1 MDGASRDKWRPDSG
15 EGGPAMRSLL
25 TAVFT
30 PICAWAGVT
39 AVMEPSVPEFAD
51 GESYVRSAVEP
62 VVASASELMTI
73 SAAFPNAVTNQL
85 EVWLCADDAASRAC
99 RDVVLGIDEGRLF
112 VAGRDAGSEM
122 FDSVLLPS
130 GQIMLSITA
139 RSSQVS
145 GNAVVGVS
153 INGADNSF
161 ARSSIVSANPF
172 EWRSVR
178 VVSRGLSDDMPVMT
192 VAKNRIGTT
201 LKMR

>member
-1 MDGASRDKWRPDSG
+1 MDGASWDKWRPDRG

-25 TAVFT
+25 TAVFM

-51 GESYVRSAVEP
+51 GESCVRSVVEP
-62 VVASASELMTI
+62 VAASSSELMTV
-73 SAAFPNAVTNQL
+73 SVAFSNAVTNQL
-85 EVWLCADDAASRAC
+85 EVWFCTDDAASRAC
-99 RDVVLGIDEGRLF
+99 RDVVLGIDGGRLF

>member
-1 MDGASRDKWRPDSG
+1 MK
-15 EGGPAMRSLL
+15 SLL
-25 TAVFT
+25 ALLLMPV
-30 PICAWAGVT
+30 CAWAGVT
-39 AVMEPSVPEFAD
+39 AVIAPPTPEFAD
-51 GESYVRSAVEP
+51 GESSALSAVET
-62 VVASASELMTI
+62 VSASASEIMTV
-73 SAAFPNAVTNQL
+73 SVSFRNAATNQL
-85 EVWLCADDAASRAC
+85 EVWICADDAASRAC
-99 RDVVLGIDEGRLF
+99 RVVVLGIDGGRLF